1 MGVPVITLS
10 GDRHVSRVGASILTN
25 IDLTDFITYDS
36 DNYIKKAV
44 EMASDLDYL
53 QTLRRELREK
63 MLASK
68 ICDANSFAK
77 DIETAYQE
85 ISST

>member
-10 GDRHVSRVGASILTN
+10 GNRHVSRVGASILTN
-25 IDLTDFITYDS
+25 INLTDFITYDS
-36 DNYIKKAV
+36 DTYIRKAV
-44 EMASDLDYL
+44 EIASNLDYL

-77 DIETAYQE
+77 DIENAYIE
-85 ISST
+85 IFHT

>member
-1 MGVPVITLS
+1 MVN
-10 GDRHVSRVGASILTN
+10 RHVSRVGASILTN
-25 IDLTDFITYDS
+25 IGLTNFITYDS
-36 DNYIKKAV
+36 DTYIRKAV
-44 EMASDLDYL
+44 ETASNLDYL

-77 DIETAYQE
+77 DIENAYIE
-85 ISST
+85 IFHT

>member
-1 MGVPVITLS
+1 MVN
-10 GDRHVSRVGASILTN
+10 RHVSRVGASILTN
-25 IDLTDFITYDS
+25 INLTDFIAYDS
-36 DNYIKKAV
+36 DTYIKKAV
-44 EMASDLDYL
+44 EIASNLDYL

-77 DIETAYQE
+77 DIENAYIE
-85 ISST
+85 IFHT